1 MVAYFLLLARAL
13 QLLQVRYLSELFN
26 KKKKKQITSKI
37 RVGYLS
43 EGNLLGY
50 YGILSD
56 TTTKLLYEIL

>member
-26 KKKKKQITSKI
+26 KKKKQITSKI